1 MTDTVLTIQ
10 EVVRLGR
17 RYINFI
23 DVVSSVVRFT
33 TNIKVVTVHF
43 AVLVHH
49 WLDHTSKTESD
60 LVALALFAPE
70 IYDFLEVV
78 RFEGI
83 SLDQGGLTT
92 SPLLWFLRH
101 GAFAGKFE
109 TITVERGPRLLFI
122 FRLDEGRA
130 GEHGAEQRD
139 A

>member
-33 TNIKVVTVHF
+33 TNIKVIAIHF

-49 WLDHTSKTESD
+49 WLDYTSKTEGY
-60 LVALALFAPE
+60 LVALAFFALE

-83 SLDQGGLTT
+83 TLDQSRLTT
-92 SPLLWFLRH
+92 CSFFWFFRH

>member
-49 WLDHTSKTESD
+49 WLDHTSKTEGY
-60 LVALALFAPE
+60 LVDPALLSTE
-70 IYDFLEVV
+70 VDYFLEVV
-78 RFEGI
+78 GFEWVTR
-83 SLDQGGLTT
+83 DQGRLATC
-92 SPLLWFLRH
+92 SFFWFLRH
-101 GAFAGKFE
+101 GAFAGEFE
-109 TITVERGPRLLFI
+109 AVTVERDSRLLI
-122 FRLDEGRA
+122 VLCVDEF
-130 GEHGAEQRD
+130 
-139 A
+139 